1 MDLGFTGIDLGP
13 KSYDFPGGPATQ
25 ERLPSPPCRGAGGSE
40 LHEKGGAEPAG
51 RGLRI
56 GQQKRPRYEVVGR
69 CVALKAV
76 APLSPSCK
84 VMKHLPPY
92 RCAHPWSRS
101 TSSPYSP
108 SAQVPLHVGSSE
120 PCGSSERPG
129 APIGSAPGAGLG
141 LVLKPRRLCAKATA
155 YFAAAETLLSSSV
168 SLSAWNST
176 RALVVADLLAPS
188 FAAFEALG
196 EQNLD
201 NCEPGARLFASFF
214 GRFLVVATCFLD
226 QNKSTKSKRRAISER
241 CPEAP
246 PARHGAAKRLRQG
259 FKGSIRLSGR
269 SFAVFAGRTSRC
281 ITRCSPPG
289 SSKCILEPRS
299 EP

>member
-1 MDLGFTGIDLGP
+1 MAGAAGGVEVYTSGWPIFGLLATAAETVQQDLQAWRPQGTVDLGFTGIDLGP

-101 TSSPYSP
+101 TSSPYGE

-214 GRFLVVATCFLD
+214 DVFWSFCNVFSRPKQIHKIKATCYF
-226 QNKSTKSKRRAISER
+226 RAL
-241 CPEAP
+241 P
-246 PARHGAAKRLRQG
+246 
-259 FKGSIRLSGR
+259 
-269 SFAVFAGRTSRC
+269 
-281 ITRCSPPG
+281 
-289 SSKCILEPRS
+289 
-299 EP
+299 